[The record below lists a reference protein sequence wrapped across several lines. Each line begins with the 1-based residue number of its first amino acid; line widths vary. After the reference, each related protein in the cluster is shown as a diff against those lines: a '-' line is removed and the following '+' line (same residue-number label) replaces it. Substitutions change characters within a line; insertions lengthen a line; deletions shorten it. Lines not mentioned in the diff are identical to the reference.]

1 MQRIFLAG
9 IAMLAAALVSG
20 NTGEAQSSRWGEGYF
35 PNTPVVTHDGNTV
48 RFYDDL
54 IKGKIV
60 VISFIYTSCTDF
72 CPLTTARMSQVE
84 EKLGDLVGRDIF
96 FYSITVDPENDTP
109 EKLKEYA
116 DAFSAGPGWRF
127 VTGKPDDI
135 RSILAKLGER
145 RRQLTEHR
153 NGIVI
158 GNDATGEWSKDTL
171 FGNLDR
177 LVMVIR
183 SMDPK
188 WRDQVRTPPHDEAS
202 NTGLLFNDQPGQS
215 LFKKICAPCHTV
227 GVGDRVGPDL
237 HGITDR
243 RERAWLSS
251 YIRNPHKM
259 RAQKD
264 PVALALAAKYKA
276 ARMPILGVT
285 EIDATDLI
293 AYLQSETSRLNE
305 GRKSAEA
312 AAEAHGAHGA
322 HGHSDH
328 QHHKH

>member
-1 MQRIFLAG
+1 MQRTWLAC
-9 IAMLAAALVSG
+9 IAMLAAALVSVP
-20 NTGEAQSSRWGEGYF
+20 NTGVAQGSRWGEGYF
-35 PNTPVVTHDGNTV
+35 PNLPVITHDGKAV

-60 VISFIYTSCTDF
+60 VISFIFTSCTDF

-84 EKLGDLVGRDIF
+84 DKLGGLVGRDIF
-96 FYSITVDPENDTP
+96 LYSITVDPENDTP
-109 EKLKEYA
+109 EKMKDYA
-116 DAFSAGPGWRF
+116 EAFSAGPGWRF
-127 VTGKPDDI
+127 VTGKPEDI

-145 RRQLTEHR
+145 RRALTAHR
-153 NGIVI
+153 NDIVI

-188 WRDQVRTPPHDEAS
+188 WRDQVRTVPHNEAS
-202 NTGLLFNDQPGQS
+202 NTGLVLNDQPGQS
-215 LFKKICAPCHTV
+215 MFKKICAPCHTI

-237 HGITDR
+237 QGIADR

-259 RAQKD
+259 RAKKD
-264 PVALALAAKYKA
+264 PIALALAAKYKA

-285 EIDATDLI
+285 EVDATDLI

-305 GRKSAEA
+305 GRNSAEA
-312 AAEAHGAHGA
+312 GAETHGAP
-322 HGHSDH
+322 GHDH
-328 QHHKH
+328 TQHKH

>member
-1 MQRIFLAG
+1 MQRISLAS
-9 IAMLAAALVSG
+9 AMLAAALVSAP
-20 NTGEAQSSRWGEGYF
+20 NIGEAQSSRWGEGYF
-35 PNTPVVTHDGNTV
+35 PNLPVVTHDGKTV

-116 DAFSAGPGWRF
+116 EAFSAGPGWRF
-127 VTGKPDDI
+127 MTGKPKDI

-145 RRQLTEHR
+145 RRQLTDHR
-153 NGIVI
+153 NDIVI
-158 GNDATGEWSKDTL
+158 GNEATGEWSKDTL

-188 WRDQVRTPPHDEAS
+188 WRDQVRTVPHNEAS
-202 NTGLLFNDQPGQS
+202 NTGLPFNAQPGQS
-215 LFKKICAPCHTV
+215 MFKKICAPCHTI

-237 HGITDR
+237 QGITDR

-251 YIRNPHKM
+251 YIRNPRKM

-264 PVALALAAKYKA
+264 PAALALAAKYKA
-276 ARMPILGVT
+276 AHMPVLGVT
-285 EIDATDLI
+285 EVDAADLI
-293 AYLQSETSRLNE
+293 AYLEAETLRLNE
-305 GRKSAEA
+305 GRKNAEA
-312 AAEAHGAHGA
+312 AAEAYGA

-328 QHHKH
+328 QHHEH